1 MTRLPRMGVAPA
13 VARQETDQVAVVVAV
28 AGCQSSPATLVEVA
42 GSPNRPRG
50 SYARRMANAWFESV
64 EVAQRRAERR
74 LPKSVYMALVAGADR
89 GVTLAD
95 NVAAFGELRLRPVT
109 AGQPATREMNTVV
122 MGQPVSMP
130 VVISPTGVQAVHP
143 DGEL

>member
-1 MTRLPRMGVAPA
+1 MSTALRDVGHRAP
-13 VARQETDQVAVVVAV
+13 TLM
-28 AGCQSSPATLVEVA
+28 AG
-42 GSPNRPRG
+42 RRG
-50 SYARRMANAWFESV
+50 ERSRVGASYARRMANAWFESV
-64 EVAQRRAERR
+64 EVAQRRAKRR

-109 AGQPATREMNTVV
+109 AGQPPARAMSTVV

-130 VVISPTGVQAVHP
+130 VLISPTGVQA
-143 DGEL
+143 